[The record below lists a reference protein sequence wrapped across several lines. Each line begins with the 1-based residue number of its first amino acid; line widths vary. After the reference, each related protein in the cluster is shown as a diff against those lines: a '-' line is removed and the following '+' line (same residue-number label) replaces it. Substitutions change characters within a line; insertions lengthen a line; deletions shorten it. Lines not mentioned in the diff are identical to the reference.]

1 MAASAAAAGPRLGSR
16 AKSTPPAR
24 ADLADMVRLGYS
36 FVSAA
41 ARERWLRRAPCRVVS
56 RELGYPVLV
65 VDEAGEPVP
74 PPVQQD
80 QGELASVCATC
91 VVCAVGATSVALASC
106 TTCAA
111 CTASTP
117 CAPCVALARLVAR
130 SHLAPVSTGLG
141 VCGLGVF
148 SRAALKAGELVGSY
162 CGTVYAEEDWLEEW
176 DDNFLFNLNDG
187 ANGVLLDGSS
197 GSGVN
202 ALKFL
207 NHGCAPN
214 VVMRE
219 VFLLGQWHVLVFAL
233 ADIPAGSELLH
244 DFALHTE
251 AAHEAQIPCL
261 CGAPSC
267 RGRLFRYFAW

>member
-1 MAASAAAAGPRLGSR
+1 MAL
-16 AKSTPPAR
+16 
-24 ADLADMVRLGYS
+24 LGYS
-36 FVSAA
+36 LASAA
-41 ARERWLRRAPCRVVS
+41 ARERWLHRAPCRVVS

-74 PPVQQD
+74 LHQQQE
-80 QGELASVCATC
+80 QGELAPACA
-91 VVCAVGATSVALASC
+91 
-106 TTCAA
+106 TCAA
-111 CTASTP
+111 CTAGAAGAASAACATCAACTACTARTP
-117 CAPCVALARLVAR
+117 CAPCAALARLVTR
-130 SHLAPVSTGLG
+130 SHLAPVSNGPG

-148 SRAALKAGELVGSY
+148 ACAALAAGELVGSY
-162 CGTVYAEEDWLEEW
+162 CGTVYAEEDWQEAW

-187 ANGVLLDGSS
+187 ANGVLLDGST
-197 GSGVN
+197 GAGVN

-233 ADIPAGSELLH
+233 ADVAAGSELLH

-251 AAHEAQIPCL
+251 DAHEAQVSCL